1 MAKTTKTAEAPRAS
15 DIAQLTEAVQDLSI
29 EVRQLGAVLNDVRRD
44 LVEDLNHQVQ
54 QLSIVLDEIRQD
66 IVHAVRNGKFNGC
79 AAEEQWQVVTSPIAA
94 TPHPNEPTKESIST
108 PAKVNAS
115 QRLRDGQG
123 CLFE

>member
-1 MAKTTKTAEAPRAS
+1 MAKAAKTAEAPRAS

-54 QLSIVLDEIRQD
+54 QLSIVLDEIRED

-79 AAEEQWQVVTSPIAA
+79 AAEEDWRVVPTPNPLGGDGNESNCRAVTPAA
-94 TPHPNEPTKESIST
+94 TT
-108 PAKVNAS
+108 AS
-115 QRLRDGQG
+115 SPRDGQG
-123 CLFE
+123 RLFD